1 MQEKKIITH
10 IVTWLNK
17 YIYSSK
23 AKGFVVGIS
32 GGIDSA
38 VSSTI
43 GAKTGLPTL
52 CIEMPIHQSIK
63 QVERANNHVNW
74 LKKNYNNVRSVETN
88 LTPLFDSFIK
98 QMPQTEKKE
107 NTEKALINTRARF
120 RMTTLFYFAQLKNY
134 LVLGTG
140 NKVEDFGIGFFT
152 KYGDGGVDLSPIAD
166 LNKSEVFTLGKFLN
180 IIDSIIT
187 APPTDGLWNDDRSD
201 EEQIGATYPELEWA
215 MDFNGDD
222 HNISNREKEVLT
234 IYNNL
239 RKINLH
245 KMMSIP
251 ICKIPGNLK

>member
-74 LKKNYNNVRSVETN
+74 LKKNYNNKVKYV
-88 LTPLFDSFIK
+88 L
-98 QMPQTEKKE
+98 
-107 NTEKALINTRARF
+107 
-120 RMTTLFYFAQLKNY
+120 LK
-134 LVLGTG
+134 
-140 NKVEDFGIGFFT
+140 GIGN
-152 KYGDGGVDLSPIAD
+152 P
-166 LNKSEVFTLGKFLN
+166 
-180 IIDSIIT
+180 IIDQ
-187 APPTDGLWNDDRSD
+187 DVDN
-201 EEQIGATYPELEWA
+201 ELFFKA
-215 MDFNGDD
+215 FDF
-222 HNISNREKEVLT
+222 
-234 IYNNL
+234 YNE
-239 RKINLH
+239 
-245 KMMSIP
+245 
-251 ICKIPGNLK
+251 